1 MNESNEYFVQ
11 KRAIEQGKISFILGL
26 FGLLLHIPAL
36 FFLESFLLIEIVAL
50 GCGIAAL
57 VLGIISR
64 RKQKENN
71 GFALAGLILSIL
83 AILGCVLTNLYLF
96 AMLSEIGDV
105 ISSYAANPW

>member
-1 MNESNEYFVQ
+1 MNKSNDYFLQ
-11 KRAIEQGKISFILGL
+11 KRAVEQGKISFILGL

-36 FFLESFLLIEIVAL
+36 FFLEGFLLIEIIAL

-57 VLGIISR
+57 VLGILSR

-83 AILGCVLTNLYLF
+83 AILGCVLTTVYLF

-105 ISSYAANPW
+105 ISSYASNPW

>member
-1 MNESNEYFVQ
+1 MNKSNDYFLQ
-11 KRAIEQGKISFILGL
+11 KRAVEQGKISFILGL

-36 FFLESFLLIEIVAL
+36 FFLEGFLLIEIIAL

-57 VLGIISR
+57 VLGILSC

-83 AILGCVLTNLYLF
+83 AILGCVLTTVYLF

-105 ISSYAANPW
+105 ISSYASNPW

>member
-1 MNESNEYFVQ
+1 MNKSNDYFLQ
-11 KRAIEQGKISFILGL
+11 KRAVEQGKISFILSL

-36 FFLESFLLIEIVAL
+36 FFLEGFLLIEIIAL

-57 VLGIISR
+57 VLGILSR

-83 AILGCVLTNLYLF
+83 AMLGCVLTNLYLF
-96 AMLSEIGDV
+96 AMISKIGDV
-105 ISSYAANPW
+105 ISSYASNPW